1 MNIEA
6 SLIPI
11 VGFIGTTEL
20 ILIFAVLLLLF
31 GARKLPD
38 LARGLG
44 QSLKE
49 FKKAS
54 KELEDN
60 DDTQEVEAPKKIDQ
74 KKSSDNSR
82 N

>member
-1 MNIEA
+1 MNI
-6 SLIPI
+6 IPI
-11 VGFIGTTEL
+11 SHPILGFIGTTEL

-44 QSLKE
+44 QSIKE

-54 KELEDN
+54 KELEQ
-60 DDTQEVEAPKKIDQ
+60 DDEEEPKKIDQ
-74 KKSSDNSR
+74 KASEDKGGKA
-82 N
+82 